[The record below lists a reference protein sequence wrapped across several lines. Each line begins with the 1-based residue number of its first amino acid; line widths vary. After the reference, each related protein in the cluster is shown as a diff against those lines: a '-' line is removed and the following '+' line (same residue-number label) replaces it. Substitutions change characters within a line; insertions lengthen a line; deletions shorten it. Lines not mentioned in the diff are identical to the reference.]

1 MVRLYS
7 DVYNERKKNS
17 FFLKNLLIYR
27 SRRSPRETI
36 KAERTDE
43 YEQIFESSNIRS
55 TYFEQ
60 RVGETYIIRVQ
71 VKILVKTR
79 FSSYNE

>member
-1 MVRLYS
+1 MKSLK
-7 DVYNERKKNS
+7 D
-17 FFLKNLLIYR
+17 LIKNLLIYR

-60 RVGETYIIRVQ
+60 RIGETYIIQVH
-71 VKILVKTR
+71 VKILVNTR

>member
-1 MVRLYS
+1 MSIMKSLK
-7 DVYNERKKNS
+7 D
-17 FFLKNLLIYR
+17 LIKNLLIYR

-60 RVGETYIIRVQ
+60 RIGETYIIQVH
-71 VKILVKTR
+71 VKILVNTR

>member
-1 MVRLYS
+1 MFVNDLI
-7 DVYNERKKNS
+7 KNS
-17 FFLKNLLIYR
+17 LIYR

-43 YEQIFESSNIRS
+43 YKQFFESSKIRS

-60 RVGETYIIRVQ
+60 RIGETYIIRVQ

-79 FSSYNE
+79 FSSYKE